1 MEKVTLR
8 CDGRYRE
15 CGTLGG
21 VVVVVSSYPS
31 FVPLPLVT
39 VVVVLETIYLMLQP
53 ITHTVGHLV
62 NEHKF
67 CT

>member
-1 MEKVTLR
+1 M
-8 CDGRYRE
+8 
-15 CGTLGG
+15 
-21 VVVVVSSYPS
+21 VVVSSYPS